1 MSLECSFN
9 PPFYMPTTVADL
21 MTPDPVVV
29 QPETPL
35 KEVIK
40 ILAAR
45 NIGGLPV
52 VDQNGKIAGVISES
66 DLMWQTTGA
75 TPPPYIVLLD
85 SIIYLQNPGRYEQE
99 LHKAFGQTVAE
110 VMTKEA
116 ITIAPDKSLKE
127 AAQLMHDRRVRR
139 LPVVDA
145 VGKVIGILTRSDII
159 RFMAAKPD

>member
-1 MSLECSFN
+1 MA
-9 PPFYMPTTVADL
+9 TTVADL
-21 MTPDPVVV
+21 MTRDPVVV

-40 ILAAR
+40 ILATH

-52 VDQNGKIAGVISES
+52 VDQTGAIAGVISES
-66 DLMWQTTGA
+66 DLMWQETGA

-85 SIIYLQNPGRYEQE
+85 AVIYLGNTARYEQE
-99 LHKAFGQTVAE
+99 LHKAFGQTVGE

-116 ITIAPDKSLKE
+116 ITTTGDKTVKD

-145 VGKVIGILTRSDII
+145 NGKVIGILTRSDII
-159 RFMAAKPD
+159 RFMANKPD